1 MAKKAT
7 TKKSAKKAAPKVPAY
22 KRSQTATF
30 QGTKYQVDQMKPG
43 MVVQWPRTLVHHHT
57 YGLLSPFFAG
67 LGQGKLMVTYCPNK
81 ECEENRNW
89 LPPRAHCPDCYTRMR
104 WRELKQP
111 VVGKIYSY
119 TLVDYAG
126 VGIELKTPYWQIDVE
141 IDGYPM
147 ATIFKGYLAKGKP
160 QIGDKVIARFR
171 KGREATNSILDVYWE
186 MYDASPEA
194 LAEKKKAAAK
204 PAKKKTAA
212 KKAPA
217 KKKPAAKKGKK

>member
-7 TKKSAKKAAPKVPAY
+7 KKKAAPKKPAY
-22 KRSQTATF
+22 ERSQTATF
-30 QGTKYQVDQMKPG
+30 QGTKYKLELEKPG
-43 MVVQWPRTLVHHHT
+43 MVVQWPRSLVHHHT
-57 YGLLSPFFAG
+57 YGLLSRFFAG
-67 LGQGKLMVTYCPNK
+67 LGQGKLQATFCPNK
-81 ECEENRNW
+81 DCEENRLW

-104 WRELKQP
+104 WKQLKAP
-111 VVGKIYSY
+111 VTGTIYSY

-126 VGIELKTPYWQIDVE
+126 IGIELKTPYWQIDVD
-141 IDGYPM
+141 IDGHPT

-171 KGREATNSILDVYWE
+171 RGREATNSILDVYWE
-186 MYDASPEA
+186 MYDKSPEA

-204 PAKKKTAA
+204 KPPAKKAPA

-217 KKKPAAKKGKK
+217 KKKPAAKKAKK